1 MTEKAVL
8 ICPDCNSEL
17 ITPKRM
23 TQKGKCELCERREKH
38 SLKIGKEYIKVVDL
52 PKVEKNAV
60 LSRRQTMKNKV
71 TKNVTTNVTKKKR
84 NNSKGSER
92 KYSNELLQYSY
103 DALNDGVDYE
113 TLFQMIKDEFGLE
126 VTKKGLNAAL
136 WRFKNNKYKNKEEV
150 KEKKEKKE
158 VKARN
163 PIIKT
168 TIINKDEQ
176 VQSKE
181 EVNNN
186 STQNTQTEEIK
197 QEEVKKDTKSKY
209 DKIVSKEQNIADTYN
224 TIFNEVNN
232 IANTKFTAMNC
243 RQEEKYTT
251 DTYIKALEII
261 LDLCENRGQI
271 LSNRQK
277 QHDIMN
283 AYQNDV
289 LHEVENL
296 DIYDTDNS
304 LLLKLK
310 TVRDKRRYY
319 EYDYND
325 VGILKPFLETIDL
338 NKLKMVLGQLNK
350 FKEVRE
356 NIVYKPNVD
365 ITMTEKYDWVIKT
378 KSTNE
383 SDIKQTKITSTIT
396 EIGNVSQPNNKIKP
410 KFKQQLRPGQS
421 FAQEVITTQE
431 NIKNSKVSKR
441 APNVKK
447 FKVTCELSGGGY
459 GAFSRWQR
467 EYTCLSDELAKSF
480 AEQELNQIKSKN
492 KGVLITNLLVTQ
504 IPK

>member
-1 MTEKAVL
+1 MAEKAVL
-8 ICPDCNSEL
+8 ICPDCNSEY
-17 ITPKRM
+17 ITPRRM

-38 SLKIGKEYIKVVDL
+38 LLKVGKSYIKIINL
-52 PKVEKNAV
+52 PETEKKAV
-60 LSRRQTMKNKV
+60 LSRRKTMKSTSNKNKPQSTV
-71 TKNVTTNVTKKKR
+71 KKPNNTK
-84 NNSKGSER
+84 GQER

-103 DALNDGVDYE
+103 NALNDGVEYE

-126 VTKKGLNAAL
+126 VTKKGLNSAL
-136 WRFKNNKYKNKEEV
+136 WRFKNNKYKNKEEY
-150 KEKKEKKE
+150 KTNKNKLKT
-158 VKARN
+158 AN
-163 PIIKT
+163 PIIRT
-168 TIINKDEQ
+168 VIINKDEQ
-176 VQSKE
+176 TPSKE
-181 EVNNN
+181 EVTKD

-197 QEEVKKDTKSKY
+197 QEEVKKDITNEF
-209 DKIVSKEQNIADTYN
+209 DINISKEQNIADTYN
-224 TIFNEVNN
+224 NILNEVNN
-232 IANTKFTAMNC
+232 IANTKFTAMDC

-251 DTYIKALEII
+251 DTYIKVLNIL
-261 LDLCENRGQI
+261 LDLCEHRGQI

-396 EIGNVSQPNNKIKP
+396 EIGNVNQPNNKIKP

-431 NIKNSKVSKR
+431 NIKNNKVSKR

-447 FKVTCELSGGGY
+447 FKVTCELSGSGY
-459 GAFSRWQR
+459 GAFSKWERQ
-467 EYTCLSDELAKSF
+467 YTCLNDELAKSF
-480 AEQELNQIKSKN
+480 AEQELNQIKAKN
-492 KGVLITNLLVTQ
+492 KGVLVTNLSVTQ
-504 IPK
+504 IPI